1 MPTLRE
7 LVSESVKA
15 YDEGGLPLFFKRG
28 WGYTH
33 NRINQRLLL
42 TPNFPPFSIEYRTS
56 SFPFGHRDKYLYYDA
71 YPKCVPNPSDT
82 VVEAG
87 VYRGYDTA
95 MFAKLGDQVIG
106 FEPSPRN
113 YSTAEHN
120 LRRFNNVK
128 ILNRGLWNEE
138 SELEIQYGSSGA
150 DDGFLS
156 PDTGG
161 KKTSENI
168 PVNTLEEYVNQLD
181 VDEVNFLKVEAEGA
195 EPEILEGM
203 GELRPEKIVVNA
215 DEERDGNSPSKE
227 IMDSLQSK
235 GYNLVGMSLGC
246 VLFFVLDTEYH
257 YAFRPEYR

>member
-1 MPTLRE
+1 MSSFRQLID
-7 LVSESVKA
+7 ESVKA
-15 YDEGGLPLFFKRG
+15 YDEGGLPLFFGRG
-28 WGYTH
+28 LKYTH
-33 NRINQRLLL
+33 NKINERLLL
-42 TPNFPPFSIEYRTS
+42 NPNFPPLSIEYGTNS
-56 SFPFGHRDKYLYYDA
+56 YPFGHRDKYLYYEGG
-71 YPKCVPNPSDT
+71 PKCVPSPSDT

-95 MFAKLGDQVIG
+95 MFAKLGDQVIA

-113 YSTAEHN
+113 YKFSKYN

-128 ILNRGLWNEE
+128 LFNKGLWNEQ
-138 SELEIQYGSSGA
+138 SELEILYGSSGV

-156 PDTGG
+156 PDKGG
-161 KKTSENI
+161 QKTSKFV
-168 PVNTLEEYVNQLD
+168 PVNTLEEYVNQLN
-181 VDEVNFLKVEAEGA
+181 VDEVNFLKIEAEGA

-215 DEERDGNSPSKE
+215 DEERNGDSPSKE
-227 IMDSLQSK
+227 IMDFLQSK

-246 VLFFVLDTEYH
+246 VLFFVLDTKYH

>member
-1 MPTLRE
+1 LKYARYRSSP
-7 LVSESVKA
+7 
-15 YDEGGLPLFFKRG
+15 
-28 WGYTH
+28 
-33 NRINQRLLL
+33 RLLL
-42 TPNFPPFSIEYRTS
+42 TPSFPPFSIEYRTS
-56 SFPFGHRDKYLYYDA
+56 SLSFGYRDKYLYHDA
-71 YPKCVPNPSDT
+71 SPKCVPNPSDT

-87 VYRGYDTA
+87 VHRGYDTA

-120 LRRFNNVK
+120 LRRFDNVK
-128 ILNRGLWNEE
+128 ILNQGLWNEE
-138 SELEIQYGSSGA
+138 SELEIQYGSSGGG
-150 DDGFLS
+150 DDGFFS
-156 PDTGG
+156 PDKGG
-161 KKTSENI
+161 QKTSENI

-181 VDEVNFLKVEAEGA
+181 VDEVNFLKIEAEGA

-235 GYNLVGMSLGC
+235 GYNLVGMSLGG

-257 YAFRPEYR
+257 YAFIPEYR